1 MDFENNSAS
10 MDVAA
15 VLCSYTSMR
24 VQQIVRFLHTVPF
37 DDIPAVLA
45 VLTADSRAGV
55 QNACA
60 HAQRRYDH
68 EARERERV
76 RAMYALQ
83 RSMAYG
89 GAVIGVDEVGRGPLA
104 GPLSVGAVVLND
116 EPCIWGL
123 NDSKQLS
130 SRTRSELA
138 ARIRKEARAVAVVHF
153 PPAVIDEKGISC
165 ALKEAM
171 RTAIERIDIA
181 PTAVL
186 IDGNPVHVHPL
197 EQTIV
202 KGDCKIAAIAAAS
215 IVAKVERDAYMSS
228 ISDQYPQY
236 HFAKNK
242 GYGSSEHIQAIKTYG
257 LSAIH
262 RKSFCTHFVS

>member
-10 MDVAA
+10 MDVPA
-15 VLCSYTSMR
+15 VLRSYSSMS
-24 VQQIVRFLHTVPF
+24 VQQIVRFLHTVSF
-37 DDIPAVLA
+37 VDMPAVLT

-60 HAQRRYDH
+60 HAQRGYDH
-68 EARERERV
+68 EACERARV

-83 RSMAYG
+83 RSMAHG

-138 ARIRKEARAVAVVHF
+138 ARIRKEARAVAVVHI

-171 RTAIERIDIA
+171 RTAIEHIDID

-236 HFAKNK
+236 HFAQNK
-242 GYGSSEHIQAIKTYG
+242 GYGSSEHIHAIKTYG